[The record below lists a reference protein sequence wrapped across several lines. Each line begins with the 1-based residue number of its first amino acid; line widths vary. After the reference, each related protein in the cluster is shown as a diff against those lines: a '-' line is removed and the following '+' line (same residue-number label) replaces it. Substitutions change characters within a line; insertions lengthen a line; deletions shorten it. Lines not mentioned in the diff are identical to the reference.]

1 MQAKLK
7 RLQQILK
14 ENGSCLIAFS
24 GGVDSTFLLQA
35 ALKTLGPDQ
44 VLAVTAFSET
54 YPERER
60 QAAVQLARQLG
71 ARLLTVETEELA
83 DPEFVANPVDR
94 CYICKKELWHKLQSI
109 QQQYQ
114 LQVIYDGANADDASD
129 FRPGRRATRE
139 AGVISPLL
147 EAGLTKEEIRQLS
160 REWQLPTWNKPS
172 FACLSSRFPYGSP
185 ITREK
190 LLQIDAG
197 ENWLIEQGFLPCR
210 VRHHG
215 EIARLELA
223 PDQLARLVTD
233 ENLRQQCLEKFK
245 SLGFTYITL
254 DLQGFRSGSMNENLS
269 EEVKNGYK

>member
-83 DPEFVANPVDR
+83 DPEFVANPIDR

>member
-223 PDQLARLVTD
+223 PDQLVRLVAD

>member
-223 PDQLARLVTD
+223 PDQLTRLVTD